1 MEDRVSVDEV
11 KLIGLDFGTTT
22 SSAVIARAWLLH
34 NRVSGRVELSRISEC
49 FRSAIAFTPMDD
61 DRLDETKAAM
71 LLDSWLAK
79 GLKAHDEIFG
89 GGALLTGLTAQ
100 KENAAALVSIIRKRL
115 GDAVIA
121 RADDPR
127 LESWLAFMG
136 NTAKLSRQHPQTP
149 FINLDIGGGTTN
161 LALGINGEILAT
173 GCLFIGAR
181 HVQVEPGTY
190 RITKLSSYARPM
202 LEHLGIKKSRGD
214 ELTLDEVNQILGC
227 YVSWLIAAV
236 TGNEAAFAEPLAR
249 LHQQVPFPAPSSF
262 KERPVIT
269 LSGGVG
275 ESVYAAIRG
284 QTGPSTTAFGDLGID
299 LATRITRDALWA
311 DDFHNYIP
319 EGGGRATSF
328 GLLRHNTQV
337 SGSTLFLSDPSILP
351 LRDLPIF
358 GTISAELPP
367 AQWHTM
373 LQLLQGSAN
382 GGCVQIDMILKDA
395 ASVRALATRIA
406 ESLRSVEFSSGQ
418 PLVIIVPGNVGK
430 ALGHYITGWGARP
443 LKLVVID
450 EIAAANAQFVH
461 IGRLHDRV
469 VPVSFYGLQG

>member
-1 MEDRVSVDEV
+1 MEDV

-22 SSAVIARAWLLH
+22 SSAVIARARLLH
-34 NRVSGRVELSRISEC
+34 NRVSGRVELSQISEC

-61 DRLDETKAAM
+61 DRVDETKTAM
-71 LLDSWLAK
+71 LLNSWLAQ
-79 GLKAHDEIFG
+79 GMTAHDRIFG

-100 KENAAALVSIIRKRL
+100 KENAAALVSIIRERV
-115 GDAVIA
+115 GDAIIA

-136 NTAKLSRQHPQTP
+136 NTAKLSRQHPETP

-161 LALGINGEILAT
+161 LAMGINGEVLTT

-190 RITKLSSYARPM
+190 RIAKLSSYARHM
-202 LEHLGIKKSRGD
+202 LEHLGIRKSRGD
-214 ELTLDEVNQILGC
+214 ELTLDEMDQILGC
-227 YVSWLIAAV
+227 YVNWLIAAV
-236 TGNEAAFAEPLAR
+236 AGNEAAFAEPLAR
-249 LHQQVPFPAPSSF
+249 LHEQAPFPASPSF

-275 ESVYAAIRG
+275 ELVYATIRG
-284 QTGPSTTAFGDLGID
+284 QAGPSTTAFGDLGID
-299 LATRITRDALWA
+299 LAARITRNTPWA
-311 DDFHNYIP
+311 DDFRNYIP
-319 EGGGRATSF
+319 EGLGRATSF
-328 GLLRHNTQV
+328 GLLRHSTQV

-358 GTISAELPP
+358 GTIAAELPQ
-367 AQWHTM
+367 AQWHTIRE
-373 LQLLQGSAN
+373 LLKRSEN
-382 GGCVQIDMILKDA
+382 GGCVQIEMMNQDA
-395 ASVRALATRIA
+395 ASVRALGTRIA
-406 ESLRSVEFSSGQ
+406 ESLRSVDFSSGQ

-430 ALGHYITGWGARP
+430 ALGHYITEWGARP

-450 EIAAANAQFVH
+450 EIAAANAQFVQ

>member
-1 MEDRVSVDEV
+1 MDEV

-22 SSAVIARAWLLH
+22 SSAVIARALLLH
-34 NRVSGRVELSRISEC
+34 NRVSGRVELSQISEC

-61 DRLDETKAAM
+61 DRLDEPKAAM
-71 LLDSWLAK
+71 LLDSWLAQ
-79 GLKAHDEIFG
+79 GLTAHDKIFG

-100 KENAAALVSIIRKRL
+100 KKNAAALVSIIRERL

-136 NTAKLSRQHPQTP
+136 NTAKLSRQHPETP

-161 LALGINGEILAT
+161 LAMGINGEVLAT

-181 HVQVEPGTY
+181 HVQVETGTY
-190 RITKLSSYARPM
+190 RIAKLSVYAQRM
-202 LEHLGIKKSRGD
+202 FEHFGIRKSRGG
-214 ELTLDEVNQILGC
+214 ELTLDEVDQIIGC
-227 YVSWLIAAV
+227 YVSWLIAALASDA
-236 TGNEAAFAEPLAR
+236 TRFAEPLAR
-249 LHQQVPFPAPSSF
+249 MHQQVPFAAPPDF

-275 ESVYAAIRG
+275 ELVYSAIRG
-284 QTGPSTTAFGDLGID
+284 QARPTTTAFGDLGID
-299 LATRITRDALWA
+299 LADRITREATWA
-311 DDFHNYIP
+311 DDFSNYIP
-319 EGGGRATSF
+319 EGLGRATSF
-328 GLLRHNTQV
+328 GLLRHSTQV
-337 SGSTLFLSDPSILP
+337 SGSTMFLSDPSILP

-358 GTISAELPP
+358 GTIAAELPQ
-367 AQWHTM
+367 AQWHTIRE
-373 LQLLQGSAN
+373 LLQRSAN
-382 GGCVQIDMILKDA
+382 GGCVQIEMMHQDA
-395 ASVRALATRIA
+395 ASVRALGTRIA
-406 ESLRSVEFSSGQ
+406 ESLRSVDFSSGQ

-430 ALGHYITGWGARP
+430 ALGHYITEWGARP